1 MANNKKKEKKKLARV
16 KIAKARV
23 LSRRKKIKEANS
35 LEKKQ
40 AKYAHKFREK
50 LQPVINDPEK
60 KKAMEESKEKAL
72 REKLEQN
79 AEMLKYLEEQYETEM
94 KNKAD
99 VNKELESQG
108 HITFQEK
115 LAALEKQVIDKMES
129 DAKESG
135 NIEDIVDAAKKVQ
148 LLNDSE
154 AVDSVESITLE
165 EPEEG

>member
-1 MANNKKKEKKKLARV
+1 MANNKKKEKKKVARV

-79 AEMLKYLEEQYETEM
+79 AEMLKYLEEQYE
-94 KNKAD
+94 
-99 VNKELESQG
+99 
-108 HITFQEK
+108 
-115 LAALEKQVIDKMES
+115 S

-165 EPEEG
+165 EPEEGWEYN